1 MRKYLAVFLNHFPKN
16 KKLFGGPCIL
26 IGAIYR
32 SPSYSEA
39 EFCDIFDEIIEI
51 SDNKGY
57 ILIAGD
63 FYIDLKKT
71 I

>member
-1 MRKYLAVFLNHFPKN
+1 M
-16 KKLFGGPCIL
+16 FGGPCIL

-32 SPSYSEA
+32 SPSYNEA

-51 SDNKGY
+51 CDNNGY

-63 FYIDLKKT
+63 FNIDWKKNS
-71 I
+71 IQE